1 MFVIFIA
8 AITVLLLIS
17 VTSRLIQ
24 PIIIDMVGELLT
36 TIHIPCNLMQGRII
50 IGKNLVLVNAL
61 VRA

>member
-17 VTSRLIQ
+17 VTDRLSQ

-36 TIHIPCNLMQGRII
+36 TIRIPCNLMQGRII
-50 IGKNLVLVNAL
+50 IGKNLVLVNAP